1 MRSFALV
8 ALLAVPVFATTAP
21 CQKADPMGA
30 RLDSALRELETK
42 GFSGVVRIDR
52 DGATI
57 LEKGYG
63 LANRA
68 ERRPFD
74 PSTIVQIGSNT
85 KDFTLVALLQLQARR
100 RLDMRDS
107 LAKYFPAAPADKRN
121 ITLAQLANHR
131 AGFPIGLGGDFE
143 PLSREQFLD
152 AAFKRPLSFTPGTRE
167 QYSNTGYS
175 LLAAVIEKVSGTTY
189 DEYLRDNILEPL
201 GLKNTGFLL
210 PNFDPKRLAHGYRND
225 EDQGTMLSKPHA
237 TDGPYWNL
245 RGNGGMLS
253 TLDDMHT
260 FYKALFETSTLLKP
274 GSRMGRFN
282 PDEPIGLAGSDLVN
296 FFLYERLPGRRLELI
311 VATNNAAVGGRPVR
325 AAIAQVL
332 GLPADNGGP
341 VVATTPRANARPPAP
356 AVAAMLTD
364 LVNAINAAD
373 STRLARLV
381 AEHFL
386 AEPGAPSAE
395 QRVTRMLGIHQNLGN
410 IKVAGLDQIEPGVV
424 EMSVVTAQEGAA
436 TMKFMLDASPS
447 PKIKGIQML
456 VGG

>member
-8 ALLAVPVFATTAP
+8 TLLAVPVLAATAF
-21 CQKADPMGA
+21 CQTTDPTGT

-42 GFSGVVRIDR
+42 GFSGVIRVDR

-68 ERRPFD
+68 DRRPFD
-74 PSTIVQIGSNT
+74 PSTVVQIGSNT
-85 KDFTLVALLQLQARR
+85 KDFTLVALLQLQERG

-143 PLSREQFLD
+143 PLSRGQFLE
-152 AAFKRPLSFTPGTRE
+152 AAFKRPLSFTPGARE
-167 QYSNTGYS
+167 QYSNTGYA

-189 DEYLRDNILEPL
+189 DEYLRDNILNPL

-225 EDQGTMLSKPHA
+225 EDQGTMMSKPHA

-274 GSRMGRFN
+274 GSKMGRFN
-282 PDEPIGLAGSDLVN
+282 PDEPVGLAGSDLVN
-296 FFLYERLPGRRLELI
+296 FFVYERLPGRHLEIIL
-311 VATNNAAVGGRPVR
+311 ASNNAAFGERLAH

-332 GLPADNGGP
+332 GLPAGRDGP

-356 AVAAMLTD
+356 AVAAMLND
-364 LVNAINAAD
+364 FVSAINAAD
-373 STRLARLV
+373 SSRLATFV

-386 AEPGAPSAE
+386 VEPGAPSVE
-395 QRVTRMLGIHQNLGN
+395 QRVARMLGMHQNLGN
-410 IKVAGLDQIEPGVV
+410 LKVAGLDQIEPGVV
-424 EMSVVTAQEGAA
+424 EISVVTAQEGAA
-436 TMKFMLDASPS
+436 TMKVMLDASPS